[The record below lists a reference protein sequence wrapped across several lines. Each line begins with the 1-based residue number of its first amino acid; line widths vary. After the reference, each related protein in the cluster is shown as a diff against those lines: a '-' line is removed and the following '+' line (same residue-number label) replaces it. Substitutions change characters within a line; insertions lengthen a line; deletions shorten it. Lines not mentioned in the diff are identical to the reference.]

1 MRKTYPLKIEGK
13 HRDRLLEASKHDI
26 RKYIAREQRKAL
38 PAGAEVWRFHARLG
52 LDAASAKEISSGE
65 LIRAIDALV
74 AGGAEQFYVEL
85 IARPGKRNAPPADQ
99 AAPVRS
105 DAPDFDDGE

>member
-38 PAGAEVWRFHARLG
+38 PADADVWRFQARLG
-52 LDAASAKEISSGE
+52 IDAASASEISSGE

-85 IARPGKRNAPPADQ
+85 VGRPGKRNAPPADK

-105 DAPDFDDGE
+105 DAPDFEQGE